1 MYWTVTSHL
10 GLKHTKASWIV
21 IVLSSTILYPIIP
34 GFDQQ
39 LIIRCCD
46 KRGYIGLERKISF
59 IIVYHRII
67 QSYFYDMIHHS
78 MSLSLIMSIV
88 MALCKISIATC
99 MSIASYQ

>member
-1 MYWTVTSHL
+1 MDSHC
-10 GLKHTKASWIV
+10 
-21 IVLSSTILYPIIP
+21 YEFYYIIP
-34 GFDQQ
+34 YNTFNNGFDQQ